1 MKGQKKDN
9 FRKRLREGAQ
19 RNIDNS
25 FERKASDAE
34 ELSSAEE
41 YQKLP
46 IADNQ
51 DLNKKNLPD
60 KPARPSLKDQD
71 AHSDPAESAA
81 DNGMDGGQPEGKK
94 RSSETLRDW
103 LMISLGLVLIIFAA
117 FNLFNTNP
125 ISMLRE
131 MRVTPPVDQA
141 GFAPIFIP
149 RATARSAVIEEE
161 NTVVLSPDRIVIEKI
176 DLDAPVKVA
185 QSINVSVENQDV
197 TQFLVP
203 EEFAA
208 GWHEGS
214 APLGLPGNTVI
225 SGHHNAFDE
234 VFKDLVDLETGD
246 FVTLL
251 SGANEFNYVI
261 TNKMILSERNEPLEV
276 RIENGRWILPSDD
289 ERLTLVTCWPKNSN
303 THRLILVAVPVN
315 DGSATPQNQ
324 FTPTPQGSLVEI
336 SPVLTEFLED
346 EFIPTTGNRPSAFS
360 VINTGRFSVNI
371 RELPDMKGEII
382 GSLKSNHTAS
392 GLGRTALGDWVLI
405 KTEETSGWVSAD
417 LVEIRVPIE
426 FLPTTR
432 PTITAP

>member
-1 MKGQKKDN
+1 MKNPKNEILRKSLRDGAKRTKD
-9 FRKRLREGAQ
+9 
-19 RNIDNS
+19 I
-25 FERKASDAE
+25 SDEKQTADAAE
-34 ELSSAEE
+34 SS
-41 YQKLP
+41 
-46 IADNQ
+46 IADKIKQLLMAEKEKINS
-51 DLNKKNLPD
+51 NEMPD
-60 KPARPSLKDQD
+60 SPGHPSLTDPDPLGSPAKDT
-71 AHSDPAESAA
+71 PENGTA
-81 DNGMDGGQPEGKK
+81 DVQPEGKK
-94 RSSETLRDW
+94 RSAETMRDW
-103 LMISLGLVLIIFAA
+103 LMISLGLILIIFAA
-117 FNLFNTNP
+117 FNLFNANP

-149 RATARSAVIEEE
+149 RMAARPAVIEEE
-161 NTVVLSPDRIVIEKI
+161 NSLVFPPDRIVIEQI
-176 DLDAPVKVA
+176 GLDAPVKIA
-185 QSINVSVENQDV
+185 QSINVSVEDQEV

-214 APLGLPGNTVI
+214 APLGVVGNTVI

-234 VFKDLVDLETGD
+234 VFKELVDLETGD
-246 FVTLL
+246 RVTVL
-251 SGANEFNYVI
+251 SSAAEFNYVI

-303 THRLILVAVPVN
+303 THRLILVAVPVK
-315 DGSATPQNQ
+315 DGSQTPQTQ
-324 FTPTPQGSLVEI
+324 ITPTPQGSLIEVN
-336 SPVLTEFLED
+336 PVLSDFMGGEL
-346 EFIPTTGNRPSAFS
+346 IPTTGNRPAKFS

-382 GSLKSNHTAS
+382 GSLKSNHTAA

-405 KTEETSGWVSAD
+405 KTDETSGWVSAD

-426 FLPTTR
+426 FLPTML
-432 PTITAP
+432 PTITSP

>member
-1 MKGQKKDN
+1 MAKKEKLN
-9 FRKRLREGAQ
+9 FCKSPEDQSPPSQTEPENHGSPTEA
-19 RNIDNS
+19 
-25 FERKASDAE
+25 
-34 ELSSAEE
+34 
-41 YQKLP
+41 
-46 IADNQ
+46 
-51 DLNKKNLPD
+51 
-60 KPARPSLKDQD
+60 KP
-71 AHSDPAESAA
+71 E
-81 DNGMDGGQPEGKK
+81 NGMVGVQQEGKK

-117 FNLFNTNP
+117 FNLFNANP

-149 RATARSAVIEEE
+149 RVAVRPAVIKEE
-161 NTVVLSPDRIVIEKI
+161 NMLVYPPDRIVIEQI
-176 DLDAPVKVA
+176 GLDAPVKTA
-185 QSINVSVENQDV
+185 QSINVSVEDQDV

-214 APLGLPGNTVI
+214 APLGVPGNTVI

-234 VFKDLVDLETGD
+234 VFRDLVDLETGD
-246 FVTLL
+246 RVTLL
-251 SGANEFNYVI
+251 SGADEFNYVI

-303 THRLILVAVPVN
+303 THRLILVAVPVK
-315 DGSATPQNQ
+315 DSSQTPQTQ
-324 FTPTPQGSLVEI
+324 FTPTPQGSLIEI
-336 SPVLTEFLED
+336 NPVLSDFFGDGL
-346 EFIPTTGNRPSAFS
+346 IPTTGNRPANFS

-382 GSLKSNHTAS
+382 GSLKSNHIAA

-405 KTEETSGWVSAD
+405 KTDETSGWVSAD

-426 FLPTTR
+426 FLPTMR
-432 PTITAP
+432 PTIASP